1 MKKITVVGGGNAG
14 CFTALYCGWYGRQ
27 SDYEIELV
35 YNPEIPP
42 ERVGQATV
50 IEPPGLLWAATG
62 FNWYHNKIDASFKS
76 GILYEG
82 WGKLNDK
89 IFHSFPADRMSMH
102 FSPKKMQKSILDSGH
117 FKVKESNVLD
127 PDKIDSDYVFD
138 CRGKP
143 DNFDDYEDLINPI
156 NACILGKPNWD
167 TTKDHW
173 SRHIATPDGW
183 AFVIPSESGTI
194 GYCYNSDITP
204 PDKAGINF
212 VNQFD
217 VEIGSNIKFKNY
229 IAKNPIVNDRVCLN
243 GNRLFF
249 LEPLEST
256 ATQAYIEMVRAVFE
270 YLMPGRCNTDYV
282 VTDIKKY
289 IKQLQ
294 NFILWHYQFG
304 SKYDTP
310 FWNYAK
316 TLQSKDKEFN
326 DFFKYSTITDWNNII
341 PQIYGGCTKPKLY
354 GQWPAYSFKTW
365 YDGMSTKLNI

>member
-27 SDYEIELV
+27 SEYEIELV

-183 AFVIPSESGTI
+183 AFVIPSKKGTI
-194 GYCYNSDITP
+194 GYLKESQYPVFLIYDNSKGVYYRSDSKGDVRLREDNCRNGYPFCYGWENF
-204 PDKAGINF
+204 GFYFIN
-212 VNQFD
+212 
-217 VEIGSNIKFKNY
+217 
-229 IAKNPIVNDRVCLN
+229 
-243 GNRLFF
+243 
-249 LEPLEST
+249 
-256 ATQAYIEMVRAVFE
+256 
-270 YLMPGRCNTDYV
+270 
-282 VTDIKKY
+282 
-289 IKQLQ
+289 
-294 NFILWHYQFG
+294 
-304 SKYDTP
+304 
-310 FWNYAK
+310 
-316 TLQSKDKEFN
+316 TLQSTTPYMDCFGKLGGKKVLDECGICGGLGPQYECKSNGLSYCSEA
-326 DFFKYSTITDWNNII
+326 KY
-341 PQIYGGCTKPKLY
+341 QIECL
-354 GQWPAYSFKTW
+354 
-365 YDGMSTKLNI
+365 D